1 MIQFDIKTS
10 HVTVGKLALALLISF
25 LLPISGQAEEIWLPA
40 SETDCHIEG
49 WSKDK
54 SPKGLKVRGSG
65 NFHAPVLGTLPAYI
79 NNYDSYSF
87 GVEFKIV
94 GSHDG
99 WIKITG
105 AKDDPNRS
113 NLPLRHTYAGT
124 GWIPGESVDF
134 RVQSGTGY
142 VRPDA
147 ESTKL
152 IELKSDWLTPMASIE
167 RVVACYKDW
176 ALLDY
181 SFIWRRDKKTMALE
195 KLTLK
200 EQLASNGRAWFRG
213 ICANQE
219 TTCEIS
225 WP

>member
-1 MIQFDIKTS
+1 LIQFDIKIS
-10 HVTVGKLALALLISF
+10 SGAVTKLVLALLVSL
-25 LLPISGQAEEIWLPA
+25 LLPISGQAEEVWKPP

-49 WSKDK
+49 WSKDRN
-54 SPKGLKVRGSG
+54 PKGLKVRDSAS
-65 NFHAPVLGTLPAYI
+65 FHGPVLGTLPTYV

-94 GSHDG
+94 GSHNG

-113 NLPLRHTYAGT
+113 NQPLRPTYAGT
-124 GWIPGESVDF
+124 GWVPGESVDF

-152 IELKSDWLTPMASIE
+152 IELKRDWLTPMASIE
-167 RVVACYKDW
+167 RVVACYKEW

-181 SFIWRRDKKTMALE
+181 SFIRRRNKKTMALE

-200 EQLASNGRAWFRG
+200 EQQASNGRAWFRG